1 MVTNDRRLNGP
12 STNTLVYIYIHIE
25 RLDVS
30 GIHACPFD

>member
-12 STNTLVYIYIHIE
+12 STNTLVHICVHIE

-30 GIHACPFD
+30 GIHARPFD